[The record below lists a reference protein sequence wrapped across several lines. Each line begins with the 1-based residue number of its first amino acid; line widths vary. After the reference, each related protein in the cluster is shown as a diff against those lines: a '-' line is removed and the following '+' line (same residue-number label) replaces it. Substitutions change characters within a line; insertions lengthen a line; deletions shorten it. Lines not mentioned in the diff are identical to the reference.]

1 MTPYLDLKKNHYI
14 CQCMDKSIEKYGLEP
29 RLEAIMEEYRNLL
42 PVFGKMKEIIP
53 GVLHDNFDNKGVYVT
68 AVETRIKK
76 ESSLAG
82 KLKRKGYKYHQL
94 SDITDI
100 LGCRIIT
107 FYLDDVDKISAIVD
121 NIFDIDWTESVDKRK
136 ARDLISFG
144 YSSLHY
150 ICRIPKS
157 LYFDSSCPQIN
168 EIRFEI
174 QMRTALQH
182 VWATLEH
189 DIGYKS
195 SLEMPQEYIRNL
207 HRLAGMLELVDE
219 QFSIIRTSLNDYKR
233 KVDSLVMG
241 RKLSDVPL
249 NNSTWQKYL
258 SIYPFDNLN
267 QKIAAIN
274 QAEIHETSLMPY
286 CDILLSLGFKTLEDV
301 HRLILDESES
311 AYQLATFEIGNT
323 DLDIISS
330 TVAIQDLLIAYVI
343 LNDGDEDALTELFN
357 KFSGESSYNRLRAQN
372 ILSHKKYL
380 QFMNLR
386 DA

>member
-1 MTPYLDLKKNHYI
+1 MSKG
-14 CQCMDKSIEKYGLEP
+14 IEKYGLEP
-29 RLEAIMEEYRNLL
+29 RLGAMIEEYRSLL
-42 PVFGKMKEIIP
+42 PTFEKMR
-53 GVLHDNFDNKGVYVT
+53 GVILKALNESFDQKGMYVT
-68 AVETRIKK
+68 AVEARIKK
-76 ESSLAG
+76 EASLAG
-82 KLKRKGYKYHQL
+82 KLERKGYKYQQL

-121 NIFDIDWTESVDKRK
+121 SIFDIDWNESVDKRK

-157 LYFDSSCPQIN
+157 LYYDSNCPQIN
-168 EIRFEI
+168 DIRFEI

-219 QFSIIRTSLNDYKR
+219 QFSTIRTSINDYKR
-233 KVDSLVMG
+233 KVNTLVMG
-241 RKLSDVPL
+241 HKLSDVPL
-249 NNSTWQKYL
+249 NQSTWQQYL
-258 SIYPFDNLN
+258 NVYPFDNLN

-286 CDILLSLGFKTLEDV
+286 CNILTSLGFETLEDV
-301 HRLILDESES
+301 HRLIREYSES

-323 DLDIISS
+323 DIDIISS

-343 LNDGDEDALTELFN
+343 GNGGDEDALTELFC
-357 KFSGESSYNRLRAQN
+357 KFSGESAYNRLRAQN
-372 ILSHKKYL
+372 ILGHKKYL
-380 QFMNLR
+380 QFMNVK
-386 DA
+386 DV

>member
-1 MTPYLDLKKNHYI
+1 
-14 CQCMDKSIEKYGLEP
+14 MDKCIENYGLEP
-29 RLEAIMEEYRNLL
+29 RLEAIIEEYRNLR
-42 PVFGKMKEIIP
+42 PAFEKMKEVILDA
-53 GVLHDNFDNKGVYVT
+53 LHKNFDQKGMYVT
-68 AVETRIKK
+68 AVEARIKK
-76 ESSLAG
+76 ENSLAG
-82 KLKRKGYKYHQL
+82 KLERKGYKYQQL

-121 NIFDIDWTESVDKRK
+121 NIFDIDWNESVDKRK

-157 LYFDSSCPQIN
+157 LYYDSNYPQIN

-195 SLEMPQEYIRNL
+195 SMEMPQEYIRNL

-219 QFSIIRTSLNDYKR
+219 QFSLIRTSINNYKR
-233 KVDSLVMG
+233 KVDTLVMG

-249 NNSTWQKYL
+249 NQSTWQKYL
-258 SIYPFDNLN
+258 NVYPFDNLN

-274 QAEIHETSLMPY
+274 QAEIHHTSLIPY
-286 CDILLSLGFKTLEDV
+286 CEILVSLGFQTLEDI
-301 HRLILDESES
+301 HGLIQKYSES

-343 LNDGDEDALTELFN
+343 SHDGDEDALTELFC

-380 QFMNLR
+380 QFMNVK
-386 DA
+386 DV